1 MPEIPFIE
9 TLVANLAPQVVGQR
23 IRTVQVHS
31 PSVLKTYDPP
41 VSALAGKDVAAV
53 SRRGKLIKFD
63 VSGGLVAVFH
73 LMRDGRFTVS
83 PAARRR
89 TRDVAFALQFDGG
102 QELRLVEAGPKKRAA
117 LYVLRAEEASA
128 VEPLG
133 QLGIDPLDV
142 SFTLPVLS
150 AMLDREQAHLKRFLG
165 LQRYIAGIGNAYSD
179 EILWEARL
187 SPFVAASKLNPE
199 ERARLYDA
207 IQDVLRRAI
216 EEHRA
221 HFGDR
226 LPMQEPPA
234 LLRVHRHAGEPCPRC
249 GSALAAVYYSE
260 RETYY
265 CPTCQTEGRVY
276 ADRRLSRLLK

>member
-1 MPEIPFIE
+1 VPEIPFIE
-9 TLVANLAPQVVGQR
+9 TLVANLSPQVVGQR
-23 IRTVQVHS
+23 IRSVQMHS
-31 PSVLKTYDPP
+31 PSLLKTYDPP
-41 VSALAGKDVAAV
+41 VSALAGKVLEAV
-53 SRRGKLIKFD
+53 SRRGKVIRLD
-63 VSGGLVAVFH
+63 LSGGVVAVFH
-73 LMRDGRFTVS
+73 LMRDGRLAVL
-83 PAARRR
+83 PASRRR
-89 TRDVAFALQFDGG
+89 PRDVAFALQLENG
-102 QELRLVEAGPKKRAA
+102 QELRLVEPGPKKRAA
-117 LYVLRAEEASA
+117 LYVLRAEEVSS

-133 QLGIDPLDV
+133 RLGLDPLDGA
-142 SFTLPVLS
+142 FTLQALS
-150 AMLDREQAHLKRFLG
+150 AMLDEEQAHVKRFLG

-187 SPFVAASKLNPE
+187 SPFVAASKLNPG
-199 ERARLYDA
+199 ERARLYQA

-249 GSALAAVYYSE
+249 GSPIAAVYYSE

-265 CPTCQTEGRVY
+265 CPTCQTEGKVY